1 VITFG
6 KRGTFWSASLVLALC
21 LWASGAPS
29 VLYPVYAAEWDL
41 SPVVITSVFGV
52 YPLALLAVLFFF
64 GSLSDT
70 IGRRRAILIGVA
82 LIAASAAIFAIAP
95 NVGFLY
101 LGRALQGIGTG
112 FAIGA
117 ASAALVENNY
127 TGNPRIASSLTTLS
141 TSTGLTLALVISG
154 VLAQLA
160 PLPLVLSFGVLLVLS
175 VVAFVLNFLTP
186 HDETTGARWSF
197 TVPRLAPGMLRAF
210 VLATISVSIAY
221 SIGAIFLSLGASMAR
236 DFTGTTDLI
245 VIGLLLGTS
254 SLSIGIT
261 ALFLSRIH
269 AHTAIFVGAV
279 VSVAGLALMAAASA
293 TGSLAL
299 LVAWCLV
306 GGVGYSFA
314 FTGGLSLISKTA
326 PDHHRGATLSL
337 LYLFAY
343 LLQAITAVGA
353 GALATAVGLQQA
365 VEIFAPILAA
375 LCALAIVL
383 GMLERGALRKVAPAA
398 T

>member
-1 VITFG
+1 MKTFSQ
-6 KRGTFWSASLVLALC
+6 RGTFWSAALVLALA

-41 SPVVITSVFGV
+41 SPVVTTSVFGV
-52 YPLALLAVLFFF
+52 YPLALLLVLLFF

-70 IGRRRAILIGVA
+70 IGRRRAIMLGIT
-82 LIAASAAIFAIAP
+82 LIAASALVFAVAP

-101 LGRALQGIGTG
+101 LGRVLQGVGTG

-127 TGNPRIASSLTTLS
+127 TGNPRIASSLTTVA

-154 VLAQLA
+154 LLAQLA
-160 PLPLVLSFGVLLVLS
+160 PLPLVLSFGVLFLLS
-175 VVAFVLNFLTP
+175 VAAFILTFLTP
-186 HDETTGARWSF
+186 HDETTGTRWTF
-197 TVPRLAPGMLRAF
+197 TAPRLGPGMLRPF

-221 SIGAIFLSLGASMAR
+221 AVGAIFLSLGANMAR
-236 DFTGTTDLI
+236 EFTGTTDLL

-254 SLSIGIT
+254 SLTIGIT
-261 ALFLSRIH
+261 ALFLSRVQ
-269 AHTAIFVGAV
+269 AHTAIFVGAL

-293 TGSLAL
+293 TGSLAIL
-299 LVAWCLV
+299 LAWCVV

-314 FTGGLSLISKTA
+314 FTGGLSLINRTA
-326 PDHHRGATLSL
+326 PTHHRGATLSL

-343 LLQAITAVGA
+343 LLQAMAAIGA
-353 GALATAVGLQQA
+353 GALATSLGLQQA
-365 VEIFAPILAA
+365 VEIMAPVLAA
-375 LCALAIVL
+375 LCAAAVVL
-383 GMLERGALRKVAPAA
+383 GLIERATARRMSPA
-398 T
+398 